1 MAKPDLQRSR
11 VFGTPWTGVYATH
24 IDSTRH
30 YGKHWHATYGLGVLE
45 HGAQRSSSGRGEYDA
60 YVGDII
66 TTNPGEVH
74 DGKPLGGPSRR
85 WRMVYWDAEVMATMA
100 SSADMHCRDI
110 ELTRP
115 VLQDLRLRAALVSLH
130 MRIEAWNDQAD
141 DALQLAC
148 EESLV
153 TACGLLLQHHST
165 DMPPAPIHVGMA
177 QVRERLADDMLNPP
191 TLTELAARTGISKY
205 QLLRRF
211 QKTYGVP
218 PHAWLLQHRAD
229 QARGL
234 IQRGCSLVN
243 AAAATGFTD
252 QSHMHRVFV
261 RHFGFTPGA
270 WQTSKRPLQ

>member
-1 MAKPDLQRSR
+1 MPVAPLQRSR
-11 VFGTPWTGVYATH
+11 VFGTPWAGVYATH
-24 IDSTRH
+24 IDSAHH
-30 YGKHWHATYGLGVLE
+30 YGKHWHATYGLGLLE
-45 HGAQRSSSGRGEYDA
+45 DGAQHSSSGRGEYDA
-60 YVGDII
+60 YAGDMI

-85 WRMVYWDAEVMATMA
+85 WRMVYWDASMMATMV
-100 SSADMHCRDI
+100 SNDGMHQSDV

-115 VLQDLRLRAALVSLH
+115 VLQDLRLRTALTTLFQR
-130 MRIEAWNDQAD
+130 MEFWNTQSN

-153 TACGLLLQHHST
+153 TTCSLLLEQYST
-165 DMPPAPIHVGMA
+165 SMPCAQVSADVA
-177 QVRERLADDMLNPP
+177 QVRERLADDMLTPP
-191 TLTELAARTGISKY
+191 SLTDMADMAGLSKY

-229 QARGL
+229 RARGL
-234 IQRGCSLVN
+234 IQRGSSLVD

-252 QSHMHRVFV
+252 QSHMHRVFL

-270 WQTSKRPLQ
+270 WQAAKRSLQ